1 MRARAAIAAVAAIAA
16 IALPLAASAA
26 LADPI
31 YGYLHSED
39 STSLVRGHVT
49 SVKVD
54 GDVSNV
60 TVVPGGVSKVAM
72 HLKWND
78 NRPTVTVSV
87 ANGVL
92 SVKARCAG
100 GVLHGPYVYV
110 GGVGDCVDDLQL
122 TVPSPAG
129 LNVLTGASIH
139 VTQLTGTLDLRG
151 SLVQVT
157 KARVPYVH
165 VAATGSVTL
174 DTVTSPTIQ
183 VGNSNGGIF
192 AKDIAGRSVGLTT
205 SYGAVTVTG
214 ATARTLSASSG
225 QGEVSAEKVQAS
237 LVDLSSSYGSVRVM
251 DVVSPDVSATTDQ
264 GTVSV
269 ARLRGDRL
277 TATSGYG
284 AVLVSE
290 TAAHR
295 VSATSDQGEVNVAL
309 TTEPD
314 LARAV
319 SHYGTVALGVP
330 RGRYAVD
337 ASTSYGQRTVTGLVV
352 DETAARQLVARS
364 DQGDV
369 SVRGV

>member
-1 MRARAAIAAVAAIAA
+1 MRARAAIVIAA
-16 IALPLAASAA
+16 LALPLAAAAA

-60 TVVPGGVSKVAM
+60 TVVPGDVTKVAM
-72 HLKWND
+72 HLKWNND
-78 NRPTVTVSV
+78 RPSVTISV

-92 SVKARCAG
+92 SVKARCADN
-100 GVLHGPYVYV
+100 VLHGPYVYV

-122 TVPSPAG
+122 TVPSSAG
-129 LNVLTGASIH
+129 LNVLTSSSIH
-139 VTQLTGTLDLRG
+139 VTQLTGTVDLRG

-157 KARVPYVH
+157 KAHVPYVH
-165 VAATGSVTL
+165 VSATGQVTL

-183 VGNSNGGIF
+183 VGNSNGSIF
-192 AKDIAGRSVGLTT
+192 AKNITSRSVGLNT
-205 SYGAVTVTG
+205 SYGAVTVAG
-214 ATARTLSASSG
+214 ATARSLSASSG
-225 QGEVSAEKVQAS
+225 QGAVSAEKVKAT
-237 LVDLSSSYGSVRVM
+237 LVDLSSSYGSIRVM
-251 DVVSPDVSATTDQ
+251 DVASPDVSAMTDQ

-277 TATSGYG
+277 TAKSGYG
-284 AVLVSE
+284 SVLVSE
-290 TAAHR
+290 TAARR
-295 VSATSDQGEVNVAL
+295 VSAASDQGEVNVAL
-309 TTEPD
+309 TTQPD

-330 RGRYAVD
+330 HGRYAVD

-352 DETAARQLVARS
+352 DETAPRQLIARS

-369 SVRGV
+369 NVRGV